1 MMPKLLCTT
10 KNRKQNAGDTEPLAE
25 IIKHEKQT
33 AEQQLRRWEEA
44 RRNSSTLSRVHLC
57 GLWSSICSLRTQ
69 KPIVSIKR
77 IQMEQSPCSSA
88 KNSREVNTDENKQ
101 CPAATDV
108 LLESFLICWEERI
121 SLPTRSTLTPP
132 SSHFQAVNA
141 HSKPHNQLLTF
152 ISFILHFLATAFL
165 DPFVHVLFCY
175 FHHFSLFQSASI
187 RVIHQRN
194 VGSGLNKRF
203 IHQNCKQKSTEQVK
217 AY

>member
-132 SSHFQAVNA
+132 LHTSRQSMPIANHI
-141 HSKPHNQLLTF
+141 
-152 ISFILHFLATAFL
+152 ISFLPLSVSFFIFLPPLFWIPSFMFCFATSTT
-165 DPFVHVLFCY
+165 
-175 FHHFSLFQSASI
+175 SLFSKAPASE
-187 RVIHQRN
+187 
-194 VGSGLNKRF
+194 L
-203 IHQNCKQKSTEQVK
+203 STK
-217 AY
+217 GM